1 MLDLVEAGLMAINV
15 VGFPIAKALFNLA
28 KLVAF
33 PFGKEVVR
41 ETELKAE
48 GEVSDLRK
56 GGGIILNIIW
66 LPFGLCLSIAHL
78 IMGIIAFFTNHR
90 YSCGYRQCE
99 IS

>member
-1 MLDLVEAGLMAINV
+1 MGLFNTIWFVFFGWISALAYLVLAGLMAITV

-66 LPFGLCLSIAHL
+66 LPFDYACPSL
-78 IMGIIAFFTNHR
+78 T
-90 YSCGYRQCE
+90 
-99 IS
+99 